1 MSKELH
7 CTKVIETA
15 FSRSAAARSRLA
27 ASWRRS
33 VVVHGLDPSTD
44 LLPDLIEESH
54 LKHRRERLEHLLY
67 VAAPKLDALYCI
79 VGLSGCGVVLTDAD
93 GVVLEQRFSDA
104 DAPAFKE
111 WGLWQGTNWSEEVEG
126 TNGIGTCLAE
136 DRSVIIHRDEHF
148 HSRNIGMS
156 CIDVPIYGAEGQL
169 IAALDVS
176 SARVDQTEAFNHLI
190 AAQAAHTGHRI
201 EASNFSASFP
211 DCRIIVVD
219 NIGAA
224 ENALLAV
231 NEDDIV
237 VGATRAAR
245 KFFDFGSGALDQS
258 VVVGDI
264 LGRTNM
270 TRGFDRGERAAVTRA
285 LARLNGNVSQAAKAL
300 FVSRATLY
308 RRMKRLGIHD

>member
-1 MSKELH
+1 MSRDLH
-7 CTKVIETA
+7 CSKVIETA
-15 FSRSAAARSRLA
+15 YSKSAAARSQLA

-33 VVVHGLDPSTD
+33 AVVHGLDPSTE
-44 LLPDLIEESH
+44 LVPDRIAGSH
-54 LKHRRERLEHLLY
+54 LKHRRERLERLLY
-67 VAAPKLDALYCI
+67 VAAPKLDALYSI
-79 VGLSGCGVVLTDAD
+79 VGMSGCGVVMTDAD

-136 DRSVIIHRDEHF
+136 KRSVIIHRDEHF

-176 SARVDQTEAFNHLI
+176 SARVDQTEAFNQLI
-190 AAQAAHTGHRI
+190 AAQATHSGHQI
-201 EASNFSASFP
+201 EASNFSVSFP

-219 NIGAA
+219 SIVTAA
-224 ENALLAV
+224 NALLAV

-258 VVVGDI
+258 VIVGDI

-270 TRGFDRGERAAVTRA
+270 TRGFHRAERAAVTRA
-285 LARLNGNVSQAAKAL
+285 LARVNGNVSQAAKAL
-300 FVSRATLY
+300 SVSRATLY
-308 RRMKRLGIHD
+308 RRMKRLGSHD